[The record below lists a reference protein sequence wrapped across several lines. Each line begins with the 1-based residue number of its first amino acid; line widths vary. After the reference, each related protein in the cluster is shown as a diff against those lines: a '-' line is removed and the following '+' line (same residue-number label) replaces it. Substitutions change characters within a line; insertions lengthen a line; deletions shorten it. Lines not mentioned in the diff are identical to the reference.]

1 MSVGDTS
8 SCWWKQIQ
16 HEKVWRNMEKSL
28 RPHWTNKISG
38 DNNSDGYDEKYMKS
52 KSNSNCMA

>member
-1 MSVGDTS
+1 
-8 SCWWKQIQ
+8 
-16 HEKVWRNMEKSL
+16 MEKSL

-38 DNNSDGYDEKYMKS
+38 DNNSDDYDEKYMKS